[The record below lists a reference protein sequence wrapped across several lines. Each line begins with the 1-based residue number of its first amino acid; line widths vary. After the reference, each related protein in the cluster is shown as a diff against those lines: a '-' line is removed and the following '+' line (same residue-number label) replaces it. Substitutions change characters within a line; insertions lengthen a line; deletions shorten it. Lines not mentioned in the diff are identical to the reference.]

1 MTGRVN
7 EVTKSRLRKDFGT
20 RDQPSRIET
29 YDSRDEGPV
38 HEDREDIQEAVDGG
52 A

>member
-20 RDQPSRIET
+20 RDQPRRIET